1 MATSLRKVIDITH
14 TYWSWVDQERHTA
27 QMDRSVASA
36 AAVLG
41 EVEAA
46 ASESE
51 AFAPLATAQRIAL
64 AIVMADLVSALQKRH
79 GTPRVDLKFVGPIL
93 TQMLAAL
100 ASDDAALSAV
110 IRCEKTRSLGPRRA
124 IDDADVP
131 AYRRYIWHIVRQADQ
146 IHAAIE
152 TWDMAASVA
161 VDPPELARE
170 ADDR

>member
-14 TYWSWVDQERHTA
+14 TYWSWMDQERHTA
-27 QMDRSVASA
+27 QMDRSVAHA
-36 AAVLG
+36 AAALG
-41 EVEAA
+41 EVESSSEPE
-46 ASESE
+46 AS
-51 AFAPLATAQRIAL
+51 ALATARDIAL
-64 AIVMADLVSALQKRH
+64 AMVMADLVSATQKRR
-79 GTPRVDLKFVGPIL
+79 GGPRGDLKFSGPLL

-110 IRCEKTRSLGPRRA
+110 IRCEKTRYLGPRRA

-131 AYRRYIWHIVRQADQ
+131 AYRRYIWHIVRHADQ

-152 TWDMAASVA
+152 VWDMAASVA